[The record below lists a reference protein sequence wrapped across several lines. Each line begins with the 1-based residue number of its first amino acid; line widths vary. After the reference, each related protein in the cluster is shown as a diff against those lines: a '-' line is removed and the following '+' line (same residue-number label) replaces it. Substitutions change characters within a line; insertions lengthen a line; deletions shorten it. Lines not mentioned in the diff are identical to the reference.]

1 MGFSSFLG
9 GDSEESFDEY
19 DQFVP
24 DHLPEPGDFLAGHDL
39 LTGDD
44 HVRFHETARDLFEE
58 RGVYDMTFGYNL
70 ARLNL
75 DTRHPTAGFRY
86 AEEVD
91 GAEGADSAAEV
102 GEGEGG
108 TGPADAV
115 EEVDGPVLR
124 AEFTPTT
131 EFCPQSDTLT
141 LGAFRA
147 FNGELQAHGYDL
159 VRVRV
164 DGMHHESASINGKLR
179 QLEESFAET
188 GEVRADVTADS
199 CGEEVPSE
207 RGYGSPGQR
216 PGGAGRGGGRGGSAP
231 GEGDDSGP
239 TTPF

>member
-1 MGFSSFLG
+1 MGFGSFLG
-9 GDSEESFDEY
+9 SSGEESFDEHG
-19 DQFVP
+19 DFVP
-24 DHLPEPGDFLAGHDL
+24 GHLPEPGEFLEGHEV
-39 LTGDD
+39 LTGEA
-44 HVRFHETARDLFEE
+44 HVAFHGTARDLFEE

-86 AEEVD
+86 AEEIA
-91 GAEGADSAAEV
+91 GLEGAAGPEGQT
-102 GEGEGG
+102 GEATDGI
-108 TGPADAV
+108 
-115 EEVDGPVLR
+115 DGPVLR

-147 FNGELQAHGYDL
+147 FNGELESHAYDL

-179 QLEESFAET
+179 QLEESFAHT
-188 GEVRADVTADS
+188 GEVRSDVTPDS
-199 CGEEVPSE
+199 CAEEVPSE

-216 PGGAGRGGGRGGSAP
+216 PGTGDRSAGRDGAASGGDGG
-231 GEGDDSGP
+231 SGP